1 MQMLT
6 LDLGCVMGDDDEDHT
21 VGLICFTS
29 LVRVGSGRAARDGC
43 IMSRDELE
51 AEAGR
56 TRVLVQE

>member
-1 MQMLT
+1 
-6 LDLGCVMGDDDEDHT
+6 MGDDDEDHT